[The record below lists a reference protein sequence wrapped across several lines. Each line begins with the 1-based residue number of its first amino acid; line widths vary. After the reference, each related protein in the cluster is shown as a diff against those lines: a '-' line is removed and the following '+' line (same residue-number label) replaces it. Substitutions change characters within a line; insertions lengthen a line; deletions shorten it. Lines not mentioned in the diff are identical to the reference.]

1 MTSTLPSSDWELE
14 EVMRGIMAA
23 KIRKAGLHAE
33 YAVADCETGR
43 RLYKLAKEGR
53 GAYLHGPCG
62 TGKTYA
68 AACAVRLAVEDM
80 TSAKLV
86 SVARLLDDIR
96 RDYGER
102 DGFAMWA
109 AENVRLLVLDDLG
122 AERPTEWAVER
133 LCELVDYRTMR
144 GKPTIVTSNYSLGE
158 MRNRFGD
165 VQGMRLASR
174 IGGAC
179 EILEMG
185 GPDRRL
191 GNVRP

>member
-1 MTSTLPSSDWELE
+1 MTCTLPSDDMELR
-14 EVMRGIMAA
+14 EVLRGIREAR
-23 KIRKAGLHAE
+23 IRKAGLHAQ

-43 RLYKLAKEGR
+43 RLYQLAKDGR

-80 TSAKLV
+80 TGAKLV
-86 SVARLLDDIR
+86 SVARLLEDAR
-96 RDYGER
+96 RDYDDWGGGTLRRAER
-102 DGFAMWA
+102 I
-109 AENVRLLVLDDLG
+109 RLLVLDDLG
-122 AERPTEWAVER
+122 AERPTEWAIER

-144 GKPTIVTSNYSLGE
+144 GLPTIITSNYSLGE
-158 MRNRFGD
+158 MRNRFGE

-179 EILEMG
+179 EIIEMG

-191 GNVRP
+191 A